1 MAFKALRL
9 RFIRFLGPGKEPAE
23 FTFTP
28 GLNIL
33 WGSSDTGK
41 TFLVQA
47 IDFMLG
53 AGDPLEDIPER
64 SGYDRVLLGL
74 TVGEKDYTIH
84 RSINGGAFKR
94 FDGLLLDLPEDQ
106 KAGKVLSAIH
116 SSKNLDNLSNW
127 LLQEVGLE
135 GKEVLYSKTSGK
147 LKALGFRALAP
158 SVSSSIRTLPRRNLP
173 SSAVSLPRRRGNTV
187 SSDSC

>member
-9 RFIRFLGPGKEPAE
+9 RFIRFLGPGKESAE

-74 TVGEKDYTIH
+74 TVGDKDYTIH
-84 RSINGGAFKR
+84 RSINGGAFTR
-94 FDGLLLDLPEDQ
+94 FDGLLLAPPRI
-106 KAGKVLSAIH
+106 KRPGRFFPRFTARRISTTSRTGSYKKSGWKVRR
-116 SSKNLDNLSNW
+116 SSTARPAAS
-127 LLQEVGLE
+127 
-135 GKEVLYSKTSGK
+135 
-147 LKALGFRALAP
+147 
-158 SVSSSIRTLPRRNLP
+158 
-173 SSAVSLPRRRGNTV
+173 
-187 SSDSC
+187 